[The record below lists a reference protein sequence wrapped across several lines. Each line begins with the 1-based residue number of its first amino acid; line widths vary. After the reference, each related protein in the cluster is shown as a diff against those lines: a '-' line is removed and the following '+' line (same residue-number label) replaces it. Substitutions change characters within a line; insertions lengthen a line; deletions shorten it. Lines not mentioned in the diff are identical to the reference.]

1 MSYKGFLPHPN
12 CYRIPG
18 SRVIAGE
25 YPFHPDPAKGRAK
38 IGRVLDA
45 GVTTFVDLT
54 EETENLASYEAVL
67 HEEAAA
73 RGLKVTYRRLSIV
86 DYDVPTIRRMAQIL
100 GCICAA
106 EGDGRSVYVHC
117 WGGVGRTGT
126 VAGCYLVRK
135 GLSGDDALAQ
145 VRALFGTM
153 SPGKTKKHW
162 YTGSPQTEPQREF
175 VRRWIEHDSL
185 ALRPAPADVVAART
199 PEQRPEK
206 RLAGGHFPEERG
218 GAGAA
223 HDSGDEVE
231 EEDVFEF
238 DIDAI
243 LKELEGPPPF
253 APATLLSVICRALDE
268 ADVEYERDDAN
279 SRVRFQMKGDETLL
293 TCVLWTDEEK
303 RFVCCY
309 VRPTLWVPEAS
320 RAAMCEA
327 IARANYLLVFGN
339 FEMDLTDG
347 ALHFRSGIHVGEGQL
362 TTTLVHNLIGAG
374 LGLWDQYH
382 PAFMRVIYG
391 GIPPEEA
398 MGDVEQ

>member
-1 MSYKGFLPHPN
+1 VSYKGLLPHPN

-25 YPFHPDPAKGRAK
+25 YPFHPDPTKGRAK
-38 IGRVLDA
+38 LGRVLDA

-54 EETENLASYEAVL
+54 EETEDLASYEAVL

-86 DYDVPTIRRMAQIL
+86 DHDVPTIRRMAQIL

-106 EGDGRSVYVHC
+106 EGDGRTIYVHC

-185 ALRPAPADVVAART
+185 ALRPAPADVGAART
-199 PEQRPEK
+199 SEQPPEEHLAEGHLSEEQRE
-206 RLAGGHFPEERG
+206 
-218 GAGAA
+218 AGAA
-223 HDSGDEVE
+223 HDSGEEME

-243 LKELEGPPPF
+243 LRELEGGPGF
-253 APATLLSVICRALDE
+253 APATLLPVICRALDE
-268 ADVEYERDDAN
+268 AKVKYKRDEAQP
-279 SRVRFQMKGDETLL
+279 RVRFQIEGDEHLL
-293 TCVLWTDEEK
+293 TCILWTDEEK
-303 RFVCCY
+303 RFVCCS
-309 VRPTLWVPEAS
+309 VRPPLWVPEAS

-327 IARANYLLVFGN
+327 MARANFPLIFGN
-339 FEMDLTDG
+339 FEMDLADG
-347 ALHFRSGIHVGEGQL
+347 ALYFRSSVDVREGQL
-362 TTTLVHNLIGAG
+362 TITMVHNLIGAG
-374 LGLWDQYH
+374 LAMWDRYH

-391 GIPPEEA
+391 GVPPEEA
-398 MGDVEQ
+398 IGEVEP